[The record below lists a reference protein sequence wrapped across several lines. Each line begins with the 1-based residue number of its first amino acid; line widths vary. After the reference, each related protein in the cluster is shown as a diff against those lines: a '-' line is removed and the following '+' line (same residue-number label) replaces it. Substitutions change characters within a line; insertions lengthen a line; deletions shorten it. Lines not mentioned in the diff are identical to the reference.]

1 MLLAREQLLIEEGR
15 KEGMAQG
22 MAQGMA
28 ESAIKFIK
36 NALRTLS
43 PEEVSKTLD
52 VSLEEVLRVASEKKF
67 CSKRKEI
74 PLRSLFFANCF
85 PEVFRFPCFSIFF
98 LNTK

>member
-15 KEGMAQG
+15 KE
-22 MAQGMA
+22 GMA

-52 VSLEEVLRVASEKKF
+52 VSLEEVLRVASEKK
-67 CSKRKEI
+67 
-74 PLRSLFFANCF
+74 
-85 PEVFRFPCFSIFF
+85 
-98 LNTK
+98 

>member
-43 PEEVSKTLD
+43 PEEVSKILD
-52 VSLEEVLRVASEKKF
+52 VSLEEVLRVASEKNN
-67 CSKRKEI
+67 SV
-74 PLRSLFFANCF
+74 AN
-85 PEVFRFPCFSIFF
+85 EKRFPCGVSF
-98 LNTK
+98 LQTVFQKYFDSPVFPYSF

>member
-22 MAQGMA
+22 MAA
-28 ESAIKFIK
+28 SAIKFIK

-52 VSLEEVLRVASEKKF
+52 VSLEEVLRVASEKNN
-67 CSKRKEI
+67 SV
-74 PLRSLFFANCF
+74 AN
-85 PEVFRFPCFSIFF
+85 EKRFPCGVSF
-98 LNTK
+98 LQTVFQKYFDSPVFPYSF

>member
-15 KEGMAQG
+15 KEGI
-22 MAQGMA
+22 AQGMA

-52 VSLEEVLRVASEKKF
+52 VSLEEVLRVASEKNN
-67 CSKRKEI
+67 SV
-74 PLRSLFFANCF
+74 AN
-85 PEVFRFPCFSIFF
+85 EKRFPCGVSF
-98 LNTK
+98 LQTVFQKYFDSPVFPYSF

>member
-22 MAQGMA
+22 MAQES

-43 PEEVSKTLD
+43 PEEVSKILD
-52 VSLEEVLRVASEKKF
+52 VSLEEVLRVASEKNN
-67 CSKRKEI
+67 SV
-74 PLRSLFFANCF
+74 AN
-85 PEVFRFPCFSIFF
+85 EKRFPCGVSF
-98 LNTK
+98 LQTVFQKYFDSPVFPYSF

>member
-43 PEEVSKTLD
+43 PEEVVKTLD
-52 VSLEEVLRVASEKKF
+52 VSLEEVLRVD
-67 CSKRKEI
+67 I
-74 PLRSLFFANCF
+74 
-85 PEVFRFPCFSIFF
+85 
-98 LNTK
+98 